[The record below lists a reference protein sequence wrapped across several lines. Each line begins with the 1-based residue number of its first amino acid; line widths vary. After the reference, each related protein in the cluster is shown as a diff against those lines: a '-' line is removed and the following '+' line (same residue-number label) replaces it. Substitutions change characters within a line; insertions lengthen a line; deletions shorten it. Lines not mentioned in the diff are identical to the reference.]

1 MNRLEGVMPASEEVR
16 FAPIRAV
23 SIGSLLPTIF
33 KGRNSVA
40 TIASGATAAR
50 PTILDRQNVRNAF
63 EAIYSDD
70 PRMGSM
76 FANYV
81 AARTEV
87 VAAIQQADPEMMAAD
102 NGALSAYAFAGDA
115 ARLGALMRRDL
126 RMQLGFLAVSGWD
139 THANQGGVSGQLA
152 DLLSRFAKG
161 MSALARSLGPAYAE
175 TTIVVISEFGRT
187 VAQNGNAG
195 TDHGHGNLMWLM
207 GGPIAGAKVHGEW
220 PGLDDAALYEGRDLA
235 VVTDYRTVLAQ
246 ICERHLRLSETEL
259 SEVFP
264 DMPRQ
269 AKSIQLIKALNRHRL
284 MRPADAMFI
293 ARDAAEPAR
302 GDCGVR
308 CEATR
313 AGDPF
318 RMAVSPYWWIDQLW
332 DEHQRHPV
340 LTASKSSRAP
350 NLRKR
355 RCCRK

>member
-1 MNRLEGVMPASEEVR
+1 MPASEEVR

-102 NGALSAYAFAGDA
+102 DGALSAYAFAGDA

-126 RMQLGFLAVSGWD
+126 RVQLGFLAVSGWD

-220 PGLDDAALYEGRDLA
+220 PGLRRRRIVRRSRPRGRD
-235 VVTDYRTVLAQ
+235 
-246 ICERHLRLSETEL
+246 RLSHRAGSDMRAPSPTFGNGAVRGL
-259 SEVFP
+259 SGHA
-264 DMPRQ
+264 Q
-269 AKSIQLIKALNRHRL
+269 AGEIDSADQDVSARLHRHRL
-284 MRPADAMFI
+284 MRPAGSSPGTLLSQREAI
-293 ARDAAEPAR
+293 AAFAAKQRVPVIHFEWQYPLT
-302 GDCGVR
+302 GGLICCG
-308 CEATR
+308 TSIS
-313 AGDPF
+313 G
-318 RMAVSPYWWIDQLW
+318 MY
-332 DEHQRHPV
+332 
-340 LTASKSSRAP
+340 
-350 NLRKR
+350 
-355 RCCRK
+355 